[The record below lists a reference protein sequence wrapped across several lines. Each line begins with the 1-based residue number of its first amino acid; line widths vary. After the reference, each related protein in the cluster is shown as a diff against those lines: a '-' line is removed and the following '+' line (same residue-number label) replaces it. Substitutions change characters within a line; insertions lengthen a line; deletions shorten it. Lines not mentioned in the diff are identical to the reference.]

1 MNSNASNTTRKSQT
15 QRQRKRCSSLP
26 ESKNDFAHISEE
38 LIPLSIMEMRVAQIT
53 RELDQEKGR
62 CNRLQ
67 SDLSQLASDYDTTKD
82 ELNVSKEQRQELV
95 QLARTQADKIAQLE
109 DEHMFTIHSASVVTA
124 SLKTD
129 LMKDLDEKY
138 RELQVRYNKLG
149 MC

>member
-1 MNSNASNTTRKSQT
+1 
-15 QRQRKRCSSLP
+15 
-26 ESKNDFAHISEE
+26 
-38 LIPLSIMEMRVAQIT
+38 MEMRVAQIT

-149 MC
+149 MCWTKNYGKK